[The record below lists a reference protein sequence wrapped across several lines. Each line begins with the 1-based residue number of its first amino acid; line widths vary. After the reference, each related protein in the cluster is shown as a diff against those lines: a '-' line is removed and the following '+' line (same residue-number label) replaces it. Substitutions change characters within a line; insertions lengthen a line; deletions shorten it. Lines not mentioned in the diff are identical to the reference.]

1 MYALRIPASLL
12 EEPMRDVYQVL
23 REKELEAAR
32 IRMEI
37 EALRA
42 AAPLLADAEDAGE
55 PELHQF
61 APMRAVNSD

>member
-1 MYALRIPASLL
+1 
-12 EEPMRDVYQVL
+12 MRDVYQVL